1 MKKNVINIGGAIGF
15 WGESQIGT
23 PQLLKQGNLDYIVYD
38 YLAEITLSIM
48 SRAKI
53 NDPEKGYAIDFITKV
68 IKPNIKEIAS
78 QGTKIISNAGGL
90 NPEACAKAI
99 KDVLKEI
106 GVDLEIAVITGDD
119 LFNDVEDFKHS
130 ETREMFSNDVFP
142 NINSIMSVNA
152 YLGAYP
158 IAMALN
164 KGADIVITGRVVD
177 SAVTLGACIHEFG
190 WNPDEYNKLASGS
203 LAGHI
208 LECTVQATGGNY
220 TDWELVSDDIH
231 NIGYP
236 IAEISSD
243 GSFVLTKP
251 ANTGGIVNVSTVTEQ
266 MLYEIGDPQAYI
278 LPDVVCDFSNV
289 RLTEIDKNRVKVFG
303 AKGYPSTDSLKVSMT
318 FLDGFRGGQI
328 FLFYGF
334 NADKKARKFAK
345 NAIKR
350 AKGRLECEQLQ
361 TYSETLVEVMGDESH
376 YGQQKSIE
384 SSREVTVKIAAKHPK
399 KIAIEILFQ
408 EIIGLALAAPPGL
421 TGFAGTRSKP
431 SPVVRLFSFL
441 VDKKFVKETIKVND
455 QEFPVK
461 YNQTVDF
468 NNHLIKRPKLPKK
481 VNNKNLTKSIPLIL
495 LAYARSGDKGNKAN
509 IGIIAR
515 NSEYLPFIWSSLTE
529 ENVENYLSHFLNGTV
544 ERYFLPGSNSINFL
558 LHNILG
564 GGGIASLR
572 NDPQGKGYG
581 QLLLNYPIPV
591 TQTIAETLQ

>member
-53 NDPEKGYAIDFITKV
+53 NDPEKGYATDFITKV

-481 VNNKNLTKSIPLIL
+481 VNNKNLTKSVPLIL

>member
-515 NSEYLPFIWSSLTE
+515 NSEYLPFIWSALTE
-529 ENVENYLSHFLNGTV
+529 SEVENYFSHFLNGTV

>member
-289 RLTEIDKNRVKVFG
+289 CLTEIDKNRVKVFG

-334 NADKKARKFAK
+334 NADKKAQKFAK

-481 VNNKNLTKSIPLIL
+481 VNNKNLTKSVPLIL

-515 NSEYLPFIWSSLTE
+515 NSEYLPFIWSALTE
-529 ENVENYLSHFLNGTV
+529 SEVENYFSHFLNGTV
-544 ERYFLPGSNSINFL
+544 ERYFLPGSNSINYL

>member
-1 MKKNVINIGGAIGF
+1 
-15 WGESQIGT
+15 
-23 PQLLKQGNLDYIVYD
+23 
-38 YLAEITLSIM
+38 
-48 SRAKI
+48 
-53 NDPEKGYAIDFITKV
+53 
-68 IKPNIKEIAS
+68 
-78 QGTKIISNAGGL
+78 
-90 NPEACAKAI
+90 
-99 KDVLKEI
+99 
-106 GVDLEIAVITGDD
+106 
-119 LFNDVEDFKHS
+119 
-130 ETREMFSNDVFP
+130 
-142 NINSIMSVNA
+142 
-152 YLGAYP
+152 
-158 IAMALN
+158 
-164 KGADIVITGRVVD
+164 
-177 SAVTLGACIHEFG
+177 
-190 WNPDEYNKLASGS
+190 
-203 LAGHI
+203 
-208 LECTVQATGGNY
+208 
-220 TDWELVSDDIH
+220 
-231 NIGYP
+231 
-236 IAEISSD
+236 
-243 GSFVLTKP
+243 
-251 ANTGGIVNVSTVTEQ
+251 
-266 MLYEIGDPQAYI
+266 
-278 LPDVVCDFSNV
+278 
-289 RLTEIDKNRVKVFG
+289 
-303 AKGYPSTDSLKVSMT
+303 MT

-481 VNNKNLTKSIPLIL
+481 VNNKNLTKSVPLIL

-515 NSEYLPFIWSSLTE
+515 NSEYLPFIWSALTE
-529 ENVENYLSHFLNGTV
+529 EGVENYLSHFLNGTV

>member
-1 MKKNVINIGGAIGF
+1 MKKKVLNIGGAIGF

-23 PQLLKQGNLDYIVYD
+23 PQLLKQGSLDYIVYD

-53 NDPEKGYAIDFITKV
+53 NDPEKGYATDFITKV
-68 IKPNIKEIAS
+68 IKPNIKEIAN
-78 QGTKIISNAGGL
+78 QGTKVISNAGGL

-99 KDVLKEI
+99 MDLLNEI
-106 GVDLEIAVITGDD
+106 GVDLKIAVISGDD
-119 LFNDVEDFKHS
+119 LFNKVKDFKNVD
-130 ETREMFSNDVFP
+130 TREMFSNDAFP
-142 NINSIMSVNA
+142 DIKSIMSVNA

-190 WNPDEYNKLASGS
+190 WNPDEYDKLASGS

-220 TDWELVSDDIH
+220 TDWELVSDEIH

-251 ANTGGIVNVSTVTEQ
+251 QNTGGIVNISTVTEQ

-289 RLTEIDKNRVKVFG
+289 HLTEVAENRVKVVG

-328 FLFYGF
+328 LLFYGF
-334 NADKKARKFAK
+334 NADKKAREFAK

-350 AKGRLECEQLQ
+350 AEGRLECEQLQ
-361 TYSETLVEVMGDESH
+361 TYTETLVEVIGDESH
-376 YGQQKSIE
+376 YGEQKSIDA
-384 SSREVTVKIAAKHPK
+384 SREVSVKIAAKHSK

-421 TGFAGTRSKP
+421 TGFAGTRPKP

-441 VDKKFVKETIKVND
+441 VNKEFIKETIKVND
-455 QEFPVK
+455 QELPVK
-461 YNQTVDF
+461 YNQTVSFD
-468 NNHLIKRPKLPKK
+468 NHLIKRPKLPKK
-481 VNNKNLTKSIPLIL
+481 VNKEDLTNSVPLIF
-495 LAYARSGDKGNKAN
+495 LAYARSGDKGDKAN

-515 NSEYLPFIWSSLTE
+515 KSEYLPFIWSALTE
-529 ENVENYLSHFLNGTV
+529 EGVENYFSHFLNGTV
-544 ERYFLPGSNSINFL
+544 ERYFLPGSNSINYL

-581 QLLLNYPIPV
+581 QLLLNFPIPV

>member
-289 RLTEIDKNRVKVFG
+289 CLTEIDKNRVKVFG

-334 NADKKARKFAK
+334 NADKKAQKFAK

-361 TYSETLVEVMGDESH
+361 TYTETLVEVMGDESH

-481 VNNKNLTKSIPLIL
+481 VNNKSLTKSVPLIL

-515 NSEYLPFIWSSLTE
+515 NSEYLPFIWSALTE
-529 ENVENYLSHFLNGTV
+529 SEVENYFSHFLNGTV

>member
-130 ETREMFSNDVFP
+130 ETREMFSNDAFP
-142 NINSIMSVNA
+142 NNNSIMSVNA
-152 YLGAYP
+152 YLGAYT
-158 IAMALN
+158 IAIALM

-190 WNPDEYNKLASGS
+190 WLPDEYNKLASGS

-251 ANTGGIVNVSTVTEQ
+251 ANTGGIVNVSTVAEQ

-421 TGFAGTRSKP
+421 TGFAGTRPKS

-515 NSEYLPFIWSSLTE
+515 NSEYLPFIWSALTE
-529 ENVENYLSHFLNGTV
+529 AEVENYFSHFLNGTV

>member
-130 ETREMFSNDVFP
+130 ETREMFSNDIFP

-243 GSFVLTKP
+243 GSF
-251 ANTGGIVNVSTVTEQ
+251 
-266 MLYEIGDPQAYI
+266 
-278 LPDVVCDFSNV
+278 
-289 RLTEIDKNRVKVFG
+289 
-303 AKGYPSTDSLKVSMT
+303 PS
-318 FLDGFRGGQI
+318 QI
-328 FLFYGF
+328 M
-334 NADKKARKFAK
+334 A
-345 NAIKR
+345 
-350 AKGRLECEQLQ
+350 
-361 TYSETLVEVMGDESH
+361 V
-376 YGQQKSIE
+376 
-384 SSREVTVKIAAKHPK
+384 
-399 KIAIEILFQ
+399 
-408 EIIGLALAAPPGL
+408 
-421 TGFAGTRSKP
+421 
-431 SPVVRLFSFL
+431 
-441 VDKKFVKETIKVND
+441 
-455 QEFPVK
+455 
-461 YNQTVDF
+461 
-468 NNHLIKRPKLPKK
+468 
-481 VNNKNLTKSIPLIL
+481 
-495 LAYARSGDKGNKAN
+495 
-509 IGIIAR
+509 
-515 NSEYLPFIWSSLTE
+515 
-529 ENVENYLSHFLNGTV
+529 
-544 ERYFLPGSNSINFL
+544 
-558 LHNILG
+558 
-564 GGGIASLR
+564 
-572 NDPQGKGYG
+572 
-581 QLLLNYPIPV
+581 
-591 TQTIAETLQ
+591 